1 MTRHTRSVRRNAL
14 RGGLLAGLAAA
25 LLAGPALAATY
36 NPRTPCFFITQWQ
49 GWKAPDANTIYL
61 GVNMHDVY
69 RVDLSAGSPQ
79 LLWPDAHLISEVR
92 GSSSICSAIDLQLSV
107 AENTG
112 GAAFRTNGGV
122 GFANGYAFKV
132 PLIARKLT
140 KLTPAEIA
148 AIPKKYRPN

>member
-1 MTRHTRSVRRNAL
+1 MNNHVETVRRKAL
-14 RGGLLAGLAAA
+14 RGGLLAGAAAA
-25 LLAGPALAATY
+25 LIGGHALAAVD
-36 NPRTPCFFITQWQ
+36 NPRTPCFYITQWQ

-79 LLWPDAHLISEVR
+79 LLWPDAHLISQVR
-92 GSSSICSAIDLQLSV
+92 GSNSICSAIDLQLAV
-107 AENTG
+107 AD
-112 GAAFRTNGGV
+112 TNG
-122 GFANGYAFKV
+122 FKQ

-140 KLTPAEIA
+140 KLTPEEIA

>member
-1 MTRHTRSVRRNAL
+1 MKHHTRNVRRNAL
-14 RGGLLAGLAAA
+14 RGGLLAGVAAA
-25 LLAGPALAATY
+25 LIGAPAFAATD
-36 NPRTPCFFITQWQ
+36 NPRTPCFYITQWQ

-79 LLWPDAHLISEVR
+79 LMWPDAHLISEVR
-92 GSSSICSAIDLQLSV
+92 GSNSICSAIDLQLSV
-107 AENTG
+107 AENNG
-112 GAAFRTNGGV
+112 GSDFRTTGV
-122 GFANGYAFKV
+122 GFASGNGFRV